1 MDCHMTH
8 SASWAVLYN
17 AVNCERVGPCFPADL
32 LCLKCGTKGP
42 IKKSI
47 NKVAGGKHTHTH
59 TGGGHR
65 ASTGIVELPFELVS
79 RQKLLTAQL

>member
-1 MDCHMTH
+1 MDCHMKR

-17 AVNCERVGPCFPADL
+17 AVNCECGGPCFPADL

-47 NKVAGGKHTHTH
+47 NKVAGGRKKNTDTHTHTH
-59 TGGGHR
+59 WRR
-65 ASTGIVELPFELVS
+65 AQS
-79 RQKLLTAQL
+79 QHWHC